1 MVFGV
6 DNSSSEHADNIN
18 KDILILGKN
27 PIDGLDDTT
36 ITSES
41 EYSISLTE
49 TRNVFCLSLHCN
61 ESNIFLFV
69 DGAKIYQF
77 KAK

>member
-6 DNSSSEHADNIN
+6 DNSFSEHVDNRN

-49 TRNVFCLSLHCN
+49 ARNVFCLSLHCN
-61 ESNIFLFV
+61 
-69 DGAKIYQF
+69 
-77 KAK
+77 